1 MLCDETR
8 EPGGMYKVWMT
19 NFNTV
24 VYEGNDPNKAVE
36 KAIKTGFECT
46 MTHPDGM
53 MSWSP
58 ISGWRTI
65 YGNDTSEVTH
75 A

>member
-1 MLCDETR
+1 
-8 EPGGMYKVWMT
+8 MYKVWLT

-24 VYEGNDPNKAVE
+24 VYEGSDPNLAVE
-36 KAIKTGFECT
+36 KAVKTGFECT
-46 MTHPDGM
+46 MSHPGGM

-65 YGNDTSEVTH
+65 YRNAVEDVY

>member
-1 MLCDETR
+1 
-8 EPGGMYKVWMT
+8 MYTVRLT

-24 VYEGNDPNKAVE
+24 VYEGNDPNTAVDKAV
-36 KAIKTGFECT
+36 KTGFECT
-46 MTHPDGM
+46 MVHPGGM

-65 YGNDTSEVTH
+65 YKNDKVDSDG
-75 A
+75 

>member
-1 MLCDETR
+1 MS
-8 EPGGMYKVWMT
+8 MYKVWLT

-24 VYEGNDPNKAVE
+24 VYEGNDPDVAVE
-36 KAIKTGFECT
+36 KAVKTGFECT
-46 MTHPDGM
+46 MSHPSGM

-58 ISGWRTI
+58 ISGWRTLYKI
-65 YGNDTSEVTH
+65 NAEFND